1 MVTIMNGILASPETE
16 TKANSAITA
25 ESCLSPV
32 HLKMEADPGPE
43 KLWVF

>member
-1 MVTIMNGILASPETE
+1 MNGILASPETE
-16 TKANSAITA
+16 TNANSAITA
-25 ESCLSPV
+25 DSCLSPV